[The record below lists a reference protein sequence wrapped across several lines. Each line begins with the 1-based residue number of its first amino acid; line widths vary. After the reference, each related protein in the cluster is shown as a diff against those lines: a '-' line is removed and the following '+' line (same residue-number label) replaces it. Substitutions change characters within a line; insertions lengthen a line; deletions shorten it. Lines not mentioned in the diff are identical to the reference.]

1 MCVCVCVCV
10 CVWVCVC
17 VCVTWRQNSNWE
29 ALGSLEERS
38 VVQPAPGQ
46 ALSVKHRKKRK
57 LKGKGAGPAGVVGIP
72 VASSLAG
79 RVGALPPEA

>member
-1 MCVCVCVCV
+1 MFNICWLPLPGVLEA
-10 CVWVCVC
+10 
-17 VCVTWRQNSNWE
+17 VTWRQSSSWE
-29 ALGSLEERS
+29 TLGSLEETS
-38 VVQPAPGQ
+38 VVQSAPGQ

-57 LKGKGAGPAGVVGIP
+57 LKGKGGRPPSGVVGIP